1 MMNKTKRSL
10 GAALALALSVLGLQ
24 ASVVTANAATA
35 SGEAYIK
42 LLTPVIDDSMISQKA
57 ENQKMANSWVD
68 NTWFGSG
75 LTYTV
80 TWAPAGSTINVT
92 YNVSDKDGNPFV
104 NTPVKLRVG
113 KGYSGSTAIVAVDGL
128 KTNGVDKPPFDQA
141 DPIRKTDS
149 FGNVSFT
156 LVNLNDVSEGEP
168 QPANWTDKPISNTD
182 LNALYVQI
190 LPEVNG
196 EKPDHSVITEFRL
209 YKPNKPAAAPSL
221 TSPTLRLASPALTD
235 TNSVHR
241 TDLETLFSETNTWY
255 AKGIGV
261 RQAYVPVGGSAYMA
275 YTVKDDSGKPVPNTP
290 IKLHVNKAYS
300 GSNGKVSNDGKDA
313 TDNSKPNDADK
324 ALWTATTDAFGTAV
338 FLMKNSDTKGE
349 VAPAAPTAKMP
360 EGKAAVFSQFW
371 PELSGAKDIA
381 DMSEFHFFTPPVTVS
396 ALAATKAVKGK
407 YNLTITVGGPSGAS
421 AAVTVTG
428 LAKVTKKIG
437 DSSSVSYSV
446 PVSKGVK
453 TISVV
458 VGGKTYKATVKVG

>member
-1 MMNKTKRSL
+1 MKTTNKRL
-10 GAALALALSVLGLQ
+10 GVALSLVVSLLGLQ
-24 ASVVTANAATA
+24 AAVTPAHAAAA

-42 LLTPVIDDSMISQKA
+42 LISPIIDDSMISQKA

-92 YNVSDKDGNPFV
+92 YNVSDKDGNPFI

-128 KTNGVDKPPFDQA
+128 KTNGIDKPPFDQA

-196 EKPDHSVITEFRL
+196 EKPDHSTITEFRL
-209 YKPNKPAAAPSL
+209 YKPNSPAVAGS
-221 TSPTLRLASPALTD
+221 TNSPTIRLASPVLTD

-241 TDLETLFSETNTWY
+241 DDLETLFSVTNNWY

-261 RQAYVPVGGSAYMA
+261 RQAYVPVGGSAYMT
-275 YTVKDDSGKPVPNTP
+275 YSVKDDAGKPVVNKP

-313 TDNSKPNDADK
+313 TDSTKPNDADQ
-324 ALWTATTDAFGTAV
+324 AIWTATTDAFGTAV

-349 VAPAAPTAKMP
+349 ATPVSPTAKMP

-371 PELSGAKDIA
+371 PELAGAKDVA
-381 DMSEFHFFTPPVTVS
+381 DMTEFHFYTPPVTVD
-396 ALAATKAVKGK
+396 AVAAAKAVKGK
-407 YNLTITVGGPSGAS
+407 YNLTINIGGPAGSS
-421 AAVTVTG
+421 AAVSVTG

-437 DSSSVSYSV
+437 ATNSVSYTVAV
-446 PVSKGVK
+446 PKGVK

>member
-1 MMNKTKRSL
+1 MNTTKKSL
-10 GAALALALSVLGLQ
+10 GAALALALSLLGLQ
-24 ASVVTANAATA
+24 GAVMPAQAATA

-42 LLTPVIDDSMISQKA
+42 LISPVIEDSMISQKA

-149 FGNVSFT
+149 FGNVTFT

-196 EKPDHSVITEFRL
+196 EKPDHSAITEFRL
-209 YKPNKPAAAPSL
+209 YKPNSATVAGTTNAPSI
-221 TSPTLRLASPALTD
+221 RLAAPALTD

-241 TDLETLFSETNTWY
+241 EDLETLFSVTNSWY

-261 RQAYVPVGGSAYMA
+261 RQAYVPIGGSAYMA
-275 YTVKDDSGKPVPNTP
+275 YSVKDDSGKPVVNKE

-300 GSNGKVSNDGKDA
+300 GSNGRVSNDGKDA
-313 TDNSKPNDADK
+313 TDSKKPNDADQ
-324 ALWTATTDAFGTAV
+324 AIWTATTDAFGTAV

-349 VAPAAPTAKMP
+349 ATPAALTAKMP

-371 PELSGAKDIA
+371 PELAGAKDIA
-381 DMSEFHFFTPPVTVS
+381 DMTEFHFYTPAVTVS
-396 ALAATKAVKGK
+396 AVAATKAVKGK
-407 YNLTITVGGPSGAS
+407 YNVTITIGGPAGSS
-421 AAVTVTG
+421 AAVNVTG

-437 DSSSVSYSV
+437 DTNSVSYSV

-453 TISVV
+453 TVTVV

>member
-1 MMNKTKRSL
+1 MKTTKKRL
-10 GAALALALSVLGLQ
+10 GVALSLVVSLLGLQ
-24 ASVVTANAATA
+24 AAVTPAHAAAA

-42 LLTPVIDDSMISQKA
+42 LISPVIDDSMISQKA

-128 KTNGVDKPPFDQA
+128 KTNGIDKPPFDQA
-141 DPIRKTDS
+141 NPIRKTDS

-190 LPEVNG
+190 MPEVNG
-196 EKPDHSVITEFRL
+196 EKPDHSAITEFRL
-209 YKPNKPAAAPSL
+209 YKPNAPVAAGTL
-221 TSPTLRLASPALTD
+221 NNPTIRLASPVLTD

-241 TDLETLFSETNTWY
+241 DDLETLFSVTNSWY

-275 YTVKDDSGKPVPNTP
+275 YSVKDDSGKPVVNKQ

-313 TDNSKPNDADK
+313 TDSTKPNDADQ
-324 ALWTATTDAFGTAV
+324 AVWTATTDAFGTAV

-349 VAPAAPTAKMP
+349 ATPATMTAKMP
-360 EGKAAVFSQFW
+360 EGKSAVFSQFW
-371 PELSGAKDIA
+371 PELSGAKDVA
-381 DMSEFHFFTPPVTVS
+381 DMTEFHFYTPPVTV
-396 ALAATKAVKGK
+396 AAVAAAKAVKGK
-407 YNLTITVGGPSGAS
+407 YNLTITVNGPAGAS

-437 DSSSVSYSV
+437 ATNSVSYTVAV
-446 PVSKGVK
+446 PKGVK
-453 TISVV
+453 NVSVL